1 MKLTRNRGS
10 SWQEYL
16 FTIKSDI
23 ASEHSVLGGTLLQI
37 IYSTH
42 LDTSITTA
50 MYILINARK

>member
-10 SWQEYL
+10 SWQGYL

-42 LDTSITTA
+42 LNTGITTA